1 MDSEV
6 KWPSSKVILPHRSS
20 PNSILS
26 SIASKSHCLLSSLPL
41 ETKVGWSVVLLP
53 ASVTRYFVVISPR
66 TPMTILRNSFLWSS
80 PSSSSHYRLWVVII
94 HWTTPVQR
102 KEFQETKAKME
113 LTYYIFAYLPQLLL
127 VSSYVSIIYNYN
139 HDWYI
144 FPRKWINKPRSKC
157 WRDAQTFKKLEIS
170 SKCKLRWIQ
179 VCVHW
184 MISTLDICSPFS
196 FALHLTHII
205 VPNASKERNCGHEG

>member
-6 KWPSSKVILPHRSS
+6 KWPASKVMLPHGSS

-26 SIASKSHCLLSSLPL
+26 STTSKNHCLLPSLPL
-41 ETKVGWSVVLLP
+41 ETKVGWSAVLLP
-53 ASVTRYFVVISPR
+53 ASVSPYSVMISPR

-157 WRDAQTFKKLEIS
+157 WRDAQTFKKLEI
-170 SKCKLRWIQ
+170 
-179 VCVHW
+179 
-184 MISTLDICSPFS
+184 
-196 FALHLTHII
+196 
-205 VPNASKERNCGHEG
+205 